1 MNNEPKEISCFN
13 TYLIIKQSRILGI
26 SDDILFNGI
35 PHESIAIL
43 YDHMEWTTFS
53 IWTLLATNIENAM
66 GCIPGILEQMV
77 FDAVLSESGAFQL
90 LFIKVAPLKVIS
102 RGINK
107 HYQTHLNRNI
117 EVTMQVIR
125 NGLVHVAM
133 RPIDKSR
140 YNRFYCELFKGAI
153 RAFMLMKGYKNTHL
167 AEIACGCT
175 STQVGC
181 SYRLSWSPRG
191 RCSTWLHT
199 HLHIGSSPYFE
210 FIDYLEENQTVLR
223 RQYDELRTLT
233 KELRQNQNRYRL
245 ITDNSTDVIWTL
257 DVLTN
262 KFTFISPSIM
272 RLRGYTPEEGMQQSI
287 QDVLTPESYNL
298 ITNLLI
304 ETKEAV
310 ALGKQPETLAPF
322 IVDQPCKDG
331 SIISTEVVVTLI
343 TKDNMLIEL
352 LGISRDI
359 TEKRRMDEQLQNIEK
374 VEALGALAG
383 GIAHDFNNLLSG
395 VFGYIDIAK
404 ELIMEGAHEQ
414 GLKNIS
420 KALGI
425 FDRATSLTQ
434 QLLTFS
440 KGGMPIKKTTKIS
453 SLIANAA
460 TFALTGSNISPI
472 LDIPEDLWYCDI
484 DENQISQVIDNIIIN
499 ARQAMPSGGILNIS
513 AANIIPNKPLPLPL
527 QPGYYVS
534 IVIRDLGDGIS
545 QEHLN
550 KIFDPFFTTKEQ
562 GSGLGLAMA
571 YSILSKHGGCI
582 TVESE
587 PGKGAQFTV
596 YLPASQNSLPGTHKA
611 AAASSGSGGKIL
623 VMDDEEY
630 IREIATQMLEQLG
643 YTVVASA
650 HGAEA
655 VEQFADANA
664 SASPFSAVIL
674 DFTVPGGMGGKE
686 TMKHLLAIESS
697 VLGIVSSGY
706 ADDPVM
712 TEPQQFGFAAKLQKP
727 YSKQELASVLQDVLN
742 TSIPN

>member
-1 MNNEPKEISCFN
+1 MNNEPKELSCFN

-53 IWTLLATNIENAM
+53 IWTLLATNIENAL
-66 GCIPGILEQMV
+66 GCIPGVIEQMV

-125 NGLVHVAM
+125 NGLVHVTM
-133 RPIDKSR
+133 RPIDTSR
-140 YNRFYCELFKGAI
+140 YNRFYCELFKGAL
-153 RAFMLMKGYKNTHL
+153 RAFMVMKGYKNTHL
-167 AEIACGCT
+167 AESVCGCT
-175 STQVGC
+175 STEVGC
-181 SYRLSWSPRG
+181 SYRLSWSARS
-191 RCSTWLHT
+191 RFSTWLHT
-199 HLHIGSSPYFE
+199 HLHLGSSPYFE

-245 ITDNSTDVIWTL
+245 ITDNATDVIWTL
-257 DVLTN
+257 DATTY
-262 KFTFISPSIM
+262 KFTFISPSLM
-272 RLRGYTPEEGMQQSI
+272 RLRGYTPEEGLQQSI
-287 QDVLTPESYNL
+287 KDVLTPESYNL
-298 ITNLLI
+298 ITDLLR
-304 ETKEAV
+304 EAKKAV
-310 ALGKQPETLAPF
+310 ALGEQPETLTPF

-331 SIISTEVVVTLI
+331 SIVSTEVVVTLI

-352 LGISRDI
+352 LGVSRDI
-359 TEKRRMDEQLQNIEK
+359 TEKRRTDEQLQNIDK

-395 VFGYIDIAK
+395 MFGYLDIAQ
-404 ELIMEGAHEQ
+404 ELIKQGAQEQ
-414 GLKNIS
+414 GLKNIT

-425 FDRATSLTQ
+425 FDRAISLTQ

-440 KGGMPIKKTTKIS
+440 KGGMPVKKTINIS
-453 SLIANAA
+453 TLISNAA
-460 TFALTGSNISPI
+460 HFALTGSNISPI
-472 LDIPEDLWYCDI
+472 LDIPNDLWYCDI

-499 ARQAMPSGGILNIS
+499 ARQAMPSGGILYIS
-513 AANIIPNKPLPLPL
+513 AANITPEKPLPKPL
-527 QPGYYVS
+527 QPGSYVS
-534 IVIRDLGDGIS
+534 IVIRDQGKGIS
-545 QEHLN
+545 QEHLS
-550 KIFDPFFTTKEQ
+550 KIFDPFFTTKEH

-582 TVESE
+582 TAESE
-587 PGKGAQFTV
+587 PGKGAQFTL
-596 YLPASQNSLPGTHKA
+596 YLPSSQNSLPDIHKTA
-611 AAASSGSGGKIL
+611 PITSGRGGKIL

-630 IREIATQMLEQLG
+630 IREIAKQMLQQLG
-643 YTVVASA
+643 YTVVVTAN
-650 HGAEA
+650 GTEA
-655 VEQFADANA
+655 VKQFADAKA
-664 SASPFSAVIL
+664 SANPFSAVIL
-674 DFTVPGGMGGKE
+674 DFTIPGGMGGKE
-686 TMKHLLAIESS
+686 TMKQLLTIESS
-697 VLGIVSSGY
+697 VPGIVSSGY

-712 TEPQQFGFAAKLQKP
+712 TEPQKFGFAAKLQKP
-727 YSKQELASVLQDVLN
+727 YSKQELASVLHDVL
-742 TSIPN
+742 TASIPD